1 VREGSLTINRWLAPV
16 LFSAAALVVSTST
29 SAFAW
34 PCPVDFIAS
43 IDDDNN
49 GFVTMISKR
58 KYRFVPPDESGFT
71 PDSPNPKHLPVD
83 PRSFWDDLSP
93 YIFLG
98 QQVAICSDRQMILLG
113 DTRSPEEKHKHAL
126 IERVP

>member
-1 VREGSLTINRWLAPV
+1 LAINRWPAPV
-16 LFSAAALVVSTST
+16 LFGAAATLLILST

-58 KYRFVPPDESGFT
+58 KHRFVPPDESGFT
-71 PDSPNPKHLPVD
+71 PGGPNPKHLPVD
-83 PRSFWDDLSP
+83 TRLWWDDAPP
-93 YIFLG
+93 YISLG
-98 QQVAICSDRQMILLG
+98 ERVAICSDRQMILLG